1 MSTKTPVRFT
11 APRRSSVTGLIVK
24 IVLLGLVD
32 AFGVQA
38 LFTLFLQEQW
48 ALFGLALVI
57 LAAINYVYLVPG
69 ALPAKYLTPGLFFL
83 AIFQVFVVIFTGYI
97 AFTNYSDGHNSD
109 KDDAILSIVQVAQK
123 RVPDSPQYQVSVL
136 RQGED
141 YFLLVTDPD
150 GAVQLGG
157 NDDPLHEVDN
167 AETDFTGRATGL
179 DGYETMQLGDIVA
192 NQDAVLA
199 LSVPFSSDPNS
210 GSVRTADGATGY
222 VFKSSLVY
230 DEAADTFT
238 NAETRVVFSDNGYGS
253 YESSDGKQL
262 TPGWRVNVGID
273 NFVTAFTNEQVG
285 PPLLRVILWTFVF
298 AIFSVASTF
307 ILGLFL
313 ALVFNDPR
321 VRFKRIYRILIILPY
336 AFPAFLGGLVFA
348 GLLNP
353 EFGFVN
359 QVIFGGLEIPWL
371 SDPWLAKFSVLLLNL
386 WLGYPYMFLICT
398 GALQSIPE
406 ELTEAARVDGA
417 GPWRMVTAI
426 KLPLLLVSV
435 APLLIASFAF
445 NFNNFNVIYMLTRG
459 WPRFSD
465 TTLDIGATDIMI
477 TLVYKIAF
485 GGGGGRDYGLA
496 SAFSILIFVI
506 VASISAIAFKRTR
519 TLEDVY

>member
-1 MSTKTPVRFT
+1 MTTTPTFRP
-11 APRRSSVTGLIVK
+11 PRRRGLSGLIVK
-24 IVLLGLVD
+24 IILLGLVD

-38 LFTLFLQEQW
+38 LLTLFFLQEW
-48 ALFGLALVI
+48 LLFAIAIVV
-57 LAAINYVYLVPG
+57 LAAINYIYLSPN

-136 RQGED
+136 RQGPEF
-141 YFLLVTDPD
+141 FLLVTDPD
-150 GAVQLGG
+150 GEAQLGT
-157 NDDPLHEVDN
+157 NDEPLHGVD
-167 AETDFTGRATGL
+167 AETDATGKATSV
-179 DGYETMQLGDIVA
+179 DGYETLQLGDVVA
-192 NQDAVLA
+192 NQDEILA
-199 LSVPFSSDPNS
+199 LSVPFSDDPNA
-210 GSVRTADGATGY
+210 GSVRTADGINGY
-222 VFKSSLVY
+222 VFTSSLIY
-230 DEAADTFT
+230 DETADTFT
-238 NAETRVVFSDNGYGS
+238 DTENGTVYTDNGYGS
-253 YESSDGKQL
+253 YESDAGTQL

-273 NFVTAFTNEQVG
+273 NFVKAFTNDQVG

-298 AIFSVASTF
+298 AILSVATTF
-307 ILGLFL
+307 ALGLFL

-321 VRFKRIYRILIILPY
+321 IRFKKIYRILIILPY
-336 AFPAFLGGLVFA
+336 AFPAFLSGLVFA

-359 QVIFGGLEIPWL
+359 QVFFGGLQIPWL
-371 SDPWLAKFSVLLLNL
+371 SDPWLAKFSVLALNL

-417 GPWRMVTAI
+417 SPWRVVRSI

-445 NFNNFNVIYMLTRG
+445 NFNNFNVIYMLTKG

-477 TLVYKIAF
+477 TLVYKVAF

-496 SAFSILIFVI
+496 SAFSILIFII
-506 VASISAIAFKRTR
+506 VATISAIAFKKTR
-519 TLEDVY
+519 SLEDVY

>member
-1 MSTKTPVRFT
+1 MAKSSALTYR
-11 APRRSSVTGLIVK
+11 APRRPGLFGLLVK

-32 AFGVQA
+32 AFGIQA
-38 LFTLFLQEQW
+38 LIVLFMGEDWL
-48 ALFGLALVI
+48 LFGIAVVI

-83 AIFQVFVVIFTGYI
+83 AIFQIFVVLFTGYI

-109 KDDAILSIVQVAQK
+109 KDDAIRSIVQVAQK
-123 RVPDSPQYQVSVL
+123 RVPDSPQYQLSVL
-136 RQGED
+136 RQGDE

-150 GAVQLGG
+150 GTVQLGS
-157 NDDPLHEVDN
+157 NDEPLHEVDD
-167 AETDFTGRATGL
+167 ATTDFTGKATGL
-179 DGYETMQLGDIVA
+179 DGYDTLQLGQIVD
-192 NQDAVLA
+192 NQDAILA
-199 LSVPFSSDPNS
+199 LSVPFSADPNS
-210 GSVRTADGATGY
+210 GSVRTADGSTGY
-222 VFKSSLVY
+222 VFESSLVY

-238 NAETRVVFSDNGYGS
+238 DADTGAVYSDNGYGS
-253 YESSDGKQL
+253 YESPSGKQL

-273 NFVTAFTNEQVG
+273 NFVKAFTNDQVG

-298 AIFSVASTF
+298 AILSVATTF
-307 ILGLFL
+307 FLGLFL
-313 ALVFNDPR
+313 ALVLNDPR
-321 VRFKRIYRILIILPY
+321 VRFRRIYRVLMILPY

-359 QVIFGGLEIPWL
+359 QVIFGGAEIPWL
-371 SDPWLAKFSVLLLNL
+371 SDPWLAKFSVLALNL

-417 GPWRMVTAI
+417 GPWRLVRSI

-445 NFNNFNVIYMLTRG
+445 NFNNFNVIYMLTKG

-496 SAFSILIFVI
+496 SAFSILIFII
-506 VASISAIAFKRTR
+506 VATISAIAFKRTR

>member
-1 MSTKTPVRFT
+1 MAKSSASTYK
-11 APRRSSVTGLIVK
+11 APRRPGLFGLVVK

-38 LFTLFLQEQW
+38 LITLFLGEDW
-48 ALFGLALVI
+48 LLFGIATAI
-57 LAAINYVYLVPG
+57 LAAINYIYLVPG

-83 AIFQVFVVIFTGYI
+83 AIFQIFVVLFTGYI

-109 KDDAILSIVQVAQK
+109 KDDAIRSIVQVAQK
-123 RVPDSPQYQVSVL
+123 RVPDSPQYQLSVL
-136 RQGED
+136 RQGD
-141 YFLLVTDPD
+141 QFFLLVTDPD
-150 GAVQLGG
+150 GKVQLGS
-157 NDDPLHEVDN
+157 NDQPLYEVDD
-167 AETDFTGRATGL
+167 ADTDFTGRATGL
-179 DGYETMQLGDIVA
+179 DGYDTLDLNDIVA
-192 NQDAVLA
+192 NQDEILA
-199 LSVPFSSDPNS
+199 LSVPFSEDPNS
-210 GSVRTADGATGY
+210 GSVRTADGSTGY
-222 VFKSSLVY
+222 VFESSLVY
-230 DEAADTFT
+230 DETGDTFT
-238 NAETRVVFSDNGYGS
+238 DANNGTVYSDNGYGS
-253 YESSDGKQL
+253 YESPSGKQL

-273 NFVTAFTNEQVG
+273 NFVKAFTSEQVG

-298 AIFSVASTF
+298 AVLSVATTF
-307 ILGLFL
+307 FLGLFL
-313 ALVFNDPR
+313 ALVLNDPR
-321 VRFKRIYRILIILPY
+321 VRFRRIYRILMILPY

-371 SDPWLAKFSVLLLNL
+371 SDPWLAKFSVLMLNL

-406 ELTEAARVDGA
+406 ELVEAARVDGA
-417 GPWRMVTAI
+417 KPWTLVTAI
-426 KLPLLLVSV
+426 KMPLLLVSV

-445 NFNNFNVIYMLTRG
+445 NFNNFNVIYMLTKG

-477 TLVYKIAF
+477 TLVYKVAF

-496 SAFSILIFVI
+496 SAFSILIFII
-506 VASISAIAFKRTR
+506 VATISAIAFKRTR

>member
-1 MSTKTPVRFT
+1 MAKTPALT
-11 APRRSSVTGLIVK
+11 YKAPRRSGLTGLVVK

-32 AFGVQA
+32 AFGLQA
-38 LFTLFLQEQW
+38 LITLFMDEQW
-48 ALFGLALVI
+48 AIFGIALVI

-83 AIFQVFVVIFTGYI
+83 AIFQVFVVVFTGYI

-109 KDDAILSIVQVAQK
+109 KDDAIHSIVQVAQK
-123 RVPDSPQYQVSVL
+123 RIPDSAQYQLSVL
-136 RQGED
+136 RQGEE

-150 GAVQLGG
+150 GDVQIGS
-157 NDDPLHEVDN
+157 NDQPLYEVDD
-167 AETDFTGRATGL
+167 AKTDFTGKATGL
-179 DGYETMQLGDIVA
+179 DGYDTLDLNDIVA
-192 NQDAVLA
+192 NQDEILA
-199 LSVPFSSDPNS
+199 LSVPFSEDPNS
-210 GSVRTADGATGY
+210 GSVRTADGSTGY
-222 VFKSSLVY
+222 VYESSLVY

-238 NAETRVVFSDNGYGS
+238 DVENGTVYSDNDYGS
-253 YESSDGKQL
+253 YESESGKQL

-273 NFVTAFTNEQVG
+273 NFVTAFTSAQVG
-285 PPLLRVILWTFVF
+285 PPLVRVILWTFVF
-298 AIFSVASTF
+298 AILSVATTF
-307 ILGLFL
+307 FLGLFL

-417 GPWRMVTAI
+417 SPWRVVRSI

-477 TLVYKIAF
+477 TLVYKVAF

-496 SAFSILIFVI
+496 SAFSILIFII
-506 VASISAIAFKRTR
+506 VATVSAIAFKRTR
-519 TLEDVY
+519 ALEDVY

>member
-1 MSTKTPVRFT
+1 MSMKTPALF
-11 APRRSSVTGLIVK
+11 APSRRPGLFALIVK

-38 LFTLFLQEQW
+38 LITLFMGEDWLI
-48 ALFGLALVI
+48 FGLATAI
-57 LAAINYVYLVPG
+57 LAAINYIYLVPG

-83 AIFQVFVVIFTGYI
+83 AIFQIFVVLFTGYI

-109 KDDAILSIVQVAQK
+109 KDDAIRSIVQVAQQ
-123 RVPDSPQYQVSVL
+123 RVPDSPQYQLSVL
-136 RQGED
+136 RQGDE

-150 GAVQLGG
+150 GTVQLGS
-157 NDDPLHEVDN
+157 NDQPLYEVDD
-167 AETDFTGRATGL
+167 AKTDFTGKATGL
-179 DGYETMQLGDIVA
+179 DGYDTLQLGAIVE
-192 NQDAVLA
+192 NQDAILA
-199 LSVPFSSDPNS
+199 LSVPFSEDPNS
-210 GSVRTADGATGY
+210 GSVRTADGSTGY
-222 VFKSSLVY
+222 VYESSLVY
-230 DEAADTFT
+230 DEKADTFT
-238 NAETRVVFSDNGYGS
+238 NVENGAVYRDNGYGS
-253 YESSDGKQL
+253 YESSSGKQL

-273 NFVTAFTNEQVG
+273 NFVKAFTSEQVG

-298 AIFSVASTF
+298 AILSVATTF
-307 ILGLFL
+307 FLGLFL
-313 ALVFNDPR
+313 ALVMNDPR
-321 VRFKRIYRILIILPY
+321 VRFRRIYRVLMILPY

-359 QVIFGGLEIPWL
+359 QVIFGGVEIPWL
-371 SDPWLAKFSVLLLNL
+371 SDPWLAKFSVLALNL

-406 ELTEAARVDGA
+406 DLVEAARVDGA
-417 GPWRMVTAI
+417 GPWRLIRSI

-445 NFNNFNVIYMLTRG
+445 NFNNFNVIYMLTKG

-465 TTLDIGATDIMI
+465 TTLDTGATDIMI
-477 TLVYKIAF
+477 TLVYKVAF

-496 SAFSILIFVI
+496 SAFSILIFII
-506 VASISAIAFKRTR
+506 VATISAIAFKKTR

>member
-1 MSTKTPVRFT
+1 MTTTPAPVRS
-11 APRRSSVTGLIVK
+11 RRRGLSGLIVK

-38 LFTLFLQEQW
+38 LLTLFFLQEW
-48 ALFGLALVI
+48 LLFGIAIVVLAV
-57 LAAINYVYLVPG
+57 INYIYLVPG

-123 RVPDSPQYQVSVL
+123 RVPDSPQYQISVL
-136 RQGED
+136 RQGPEF
-141 YFLLVTDPD
+141 YLLVTDPD
-150 GAVQLGG
+150 GKVELGS
-157 NDDPLHEVDN
+157 NDQPLGPVDD
-167 AETDFTGRATGL
+167 AETDFTGKATGV
-179 DGYETMQLGDIVA
+179 DGYETLNLNDVVA
-192 NQDAVLA
+192 NQDEILE

-210 GSVRTADGATGY
+210 GSVRTADGINGY
-222 VFKSSLVY
+222 VFTSSLIY
-230 DEAADTFT
+230 DETADTFT
-238 NAETRVVFSDNGYGS
+238 DAETGAVYSDNGYGS
-253 YESSDGKQL
+253 YENEDGKQL

-273 NFVTAFTNEQVG
+273 NFVKAFTNDQVG

-298 AIFSVASTF
+298 AILSVATTF
-307 ILGLFL
+307 FLGLFL

-321 VRFKRIYRILIILPY
+321 IRFKKIYRILIILPY
-336 AFPAFLGGLVFA
+336 AFPAFLSGLVFA

-371 SDPWLAKFSVLLLNL
+371 SDPWLAKFSVLALNL

-417 GPWRMVTAI
+417 NPWRVVRSI

-445 NFNNFNVIYMLTRG
+445 NFNNFNVIYMLTKG

-477 TLVYKIAF
+477 TLVYKVAF

-506 VASISAIAFKRTR
+506 VATVSAIAFKRTR
-519 TLEDVY
+519 ALEDVY